1 MQVQGT
7 SRRNNPLLVD
17 LDSWERRN
25 LRSSSDDDVL
35 SLDLSLTT
43 VGQLDVELCWRGERS
58 LSLDVVD
65 AVLLEQERLDT
76 AGERLDRVVLG
87 GQHGGEVE
95 LDALD
100 VDTSALEVMR
110 RLVIDMRVVQP
121 G

>member
-1 MQVQGT
+1 MQVQST
-7 SRRNNPLLVD
+7 SRGNNPLLID
-17 LDSWERRN
+17 LDSWERRDF
-25 LRSSSDDDVL
+25 RSSSDDNVL
-35 SLDLSLTT
+35 SLDLGLTT

-87 GQHGGEVE
+87 GQHSREIE

-100 VDTSALEVMR
+100 VDTSALQVMR
-110 RLVIDMRVVQP
+110 RLVVDVRVVQP
-121 G
+121 E